1 MEVANEVYEFL
12 TTVKSYAGTYIHKAP
27 ETGDTIC
34 IFSSGTPNRVTGND
48 ALRNFREETI
58 EIEIAREKIRGAG
71 FDTIQGARAQ
81 IFADLCR
88 APVTNKIIKCT
99 RDRES
104 DVQEGPKAGRYYY
117 SMWFV
122 VTVLL

>member
-1 MEVANEVYEFL
+1 MEVANEVYEYL
-12 TTVKSYAGTYIHKAP
+12 VSKGWNGVYIHKAP
-27 ETGDTIC
+27 EEEDSIC
-34 IFSSGTPNRVTGND
+34 VFSSGTPNRVTGND
-48 ALRNFREETI
+48 GLRNFREETI
-58 EIEIAREKIRGAG
+58 EIEISRAEIRGAG
-71 FDTIQGARAQ
+71 LNTIQGARTQ
-81 IFADLCR
+81 LFADLCR

-104 DVQEGPKAGRYYY
+104 DVQQGPHAGRYFY